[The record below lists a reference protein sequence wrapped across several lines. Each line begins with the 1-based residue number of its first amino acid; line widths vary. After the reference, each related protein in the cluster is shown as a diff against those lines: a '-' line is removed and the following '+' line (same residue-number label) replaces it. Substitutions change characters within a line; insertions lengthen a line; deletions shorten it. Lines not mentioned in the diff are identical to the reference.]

1 MLPAHT
7 QDPSTAVEEAAVD
20 EKDEGGSQELPLP
33 ADPTLR
39 GSAPLLPSMTSTA
52 IPPPVCP
59 IGCTLVG
66 KVCRHPDG
74 SLCLMTH
81 PIDMAVQD
89 V

>member
-39 GSAPLLPSMTSTA
+39 GSAPLLPSLTST
-52 IPPPVCP
+52 
-59 IGCTLVG
+59 TM
-66 KVCRHPDG
+66 CRHPDG